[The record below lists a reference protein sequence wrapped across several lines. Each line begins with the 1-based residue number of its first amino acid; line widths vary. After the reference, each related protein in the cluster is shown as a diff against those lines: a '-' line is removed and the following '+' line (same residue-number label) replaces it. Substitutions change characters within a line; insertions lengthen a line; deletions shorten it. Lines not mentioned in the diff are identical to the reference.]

1 VSDTGPCIARR
12 IVMTGRVQ
20 GVGYRPFV
28 YRLAHEHALEGH
40 VRNLRGDVEV
50 IVAGAAATLDVFERQ
65 LVTRAP
71 PLAQP
76 RVRAVAPC
84 AAPDSPG
91 FTIAPS
97 SAADAPEVSVP
108 PDFFAC
114 DECVAELADPAD
126 RRYAYPFINC
136 TQCGPRYTLIE
147 ALPYDRSNTS
157 MAKFSLC
164 PACQREYE
172 DPLNRRFHAEPVA
185 CPVCGPHLTFVVPGR
200 DRVTGDAAA
209 VAAAVDVLN
218 AGHVLAVRGI
228 GGYHLL
234 CDARNEAAVRR
245 LRERKRRPDKPLAVM
260 FPQRGADGLE
270 AAREELVIGLVEQ
283 AALTDPARSIVLVP
297 RRPDGRL
304 ASSVAPGLGEIGA
317 FLPYSPLHHLLLTG
331 FGGPVVATS
340 GNVSGEPVL
349 TDPAEAEARLAT
361 VADAFLHHD
370 RPIVRPADDS
380 VVRIAAGRARPI
392 RLGRGIAPLELELP
406 GELPEP
412 VLAVGGHLKLTVALA
427 WGRRVVISPHVGDMG
442 TRRSE
447 LVFEQV
453 ARDLQRLYDVRATR
467 WLCDAHPGYTT
478 TRWVQ
483 SLGEPFTTV
492 LHHHAHASAIVA
504 EHGVTEPA
512 IVFAWDGVGYG
523 GDGTLWG
530 GEAFVGRPGHWQRR
544 ASLRSFRL
552 PGGDK
557 AGRSPWRSAA
567 ALCWE
572 AGMGCPV
579 PIPDPIVRAAWE
591 RGLNAPRSSAAGR
604 VFDALSAIVLGVAE
618 TSFEGQGPMWFE
630 ACARPVERFP
640 ILPIEP
646 DHEGVLRIDWA
657 PLLECCSDTRLGR
670 DQRAGQAHAALANA
684 ICRVAETERA
694 RSGVAVAALTGG
706 VFQNRRLL
714 ELAAAGL
721 EQQGFRVLL
730 PERIPCNDGGL
741 SYGQV
746 AEFLGAA
753 AAAAPH

>member
-1 VSDTGPCIARR
+1 
-12 IVMTGRVQ
+12 MTGRVQ

-28 YRLAHEHALEGH
+28 YRLAHRHALAGH

-50 IVAGAAATLDVFERQ
+50 VVAGPAAVLEAFERG
-65 LVTRAP
+65 LVEQAP

-84 AAPDSPG
+84 AAPPDGAFS
-91 FTIAPS
+91 IAPS
-97 SAADAPEVSVP
+97 SAADQPDVSVP

-126 RRYAYPFINC
+126 RRHAYPFINC

-147 ALPYDRSNTS
+147 SLPYDRPNTS
-157 MAKFSLC
+157 MARFPLC
-164 PACQREYE
+164 PECRREYE
-172 DPLNRRFHAEPVA
+172 DPLDRRFHAEPIA
-185 CPVCGPHLTFVVPGR
+185 CPVCGPHLRFVEPGAAAI
-200 DRVTGDAAA
+200 TGDAAA
-209 VAAAVDVLN
+209 VDAAVGVLR
-218 AGHVLAVRGI
+218 AGRVLAVRGI

-234 CDARNEAAVRR
+234 CDARDEAAVRR

-270 AAREELVIGLVEQ
+270 VAREELLVGAIEQ

-297 RRPDGRL
+297 RREGGRL
-304 ASSVAPGLGEIGA
+304 APSVAPGLGEVGA
-317 FLPYSPLHHLLLTG
+317 FLPYSPLHHLLLAA
-331 FGGPVVATS
+331 FAGPVVATS

-349 TDPAEAEARLAT
+349 TDPLEAEARLAT

-380 VVRIAAGRARPI
+380 VVRIAAGRARPL
-392 RLGRGIAPLELELP
+392 RLGRGVAPLELELP
-406 GELPEP
+406 APLPEP

-427 WGRRVVISPHVGDMG
+427 WGRRVVVSPHVGDMG

-453 ARDLQRLYDVRATR
+453 ARDLQQLYDVRARR

-483 SLGEPFTTV
+483 SLGEPMSSV
-492 LHHHAHASAIVA
+492 LHHHAHASALVA
-504 EHGVTEPA
+504 EHGLDEPA

-523 GDGTLWG
+523 ADGTLWG
-530 GEAFVGRPGHWQRR
+530 GEAFVGRPGHWERR

-572 AGMGCPV
+572 AGVDCPV
-579 PIPDPIVRAAWE
+579 PVPDPIVRAAWE
-591 RGLNAPRSSAAGR
+591 RGVNAPRSSAAGR
-604 VFDALSAIVLGVAE
+604 VFDALSAIVLGVTE
-618 TSFEGQGPMWFE
+618 TSFEGQGPMWLE
-630 ACARPVERFP
+630 ACAEPVQRFP
-640 ILPIEP
+640 ELPIGP
-646 DHEGVLRIDWA
+646 DAQGVLRIDWA
-657 PLLECCSDTRLGR
+657 PLLAACGNKRTGAGE
-670 DQRAGQAHAALANA
+670 RAGAAHAALADA
-684 ICRVAETERA
+684 ICRVAESERA
-694 RSGVAVAALTGG
+694 RCGVSVAGLTGG

-714 ELAAAGL
+714 ELAAGGL
-721 EQQGFRVLL
+721 AQLGFRVLC
-730 PERIPCNDGGL
+730 PERVPCNDGGL

-753 AAAAPH
+753 RGAS